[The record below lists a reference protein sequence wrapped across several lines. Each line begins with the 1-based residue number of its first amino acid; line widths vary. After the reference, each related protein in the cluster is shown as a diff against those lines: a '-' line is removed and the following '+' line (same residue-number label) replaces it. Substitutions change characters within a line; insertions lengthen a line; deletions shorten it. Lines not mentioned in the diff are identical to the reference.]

1 MLAIE
6 TATARTAVAVGD
18 DTGVTEEVPAGRGRH
33 TEVLAPSVTALL
45 AARGWSPQDLD
56 GVVVDVGPGLF
67 TGLRVGIATAK
78 GLAVATGV
86 GLFAV
91 TSTDVL
97 AQTACDAGITGRVA
111 AVVDAR
117 RREVFWALYD
127 VDPASFT
134 TLVAVAV
141 APPSMLSSRLDER
154 DGPVTLVGDG
164 ALAHRA
170 ALGGGAARLVR
181 DDVQVPS
188 AASAIR
194 LARSRIETGAVASSH
209 HEVHPWYLREAD
221 AVANFQVRG
230 PSVAP

>member
-1 MLAIE
+1 VRLLAIE
-6 TATARTAVAVGD
+6 TATARTGVAIGD
-18 DTGVTEEVPAGRGRH
+18 DSSMAEQVAEAPGRH
-33 TEVLAPSVTALL
+33 TEVLAPAVAALL
-45 AARGWSPQDLD
+45 SARGWSPQDLD

-91 TSTDVL
+91 SSTDVL
-97 AQTACDAGITGRVA
+97 AQTACDAGVTGLVA

-127 VDPASFT
+127 VNPDGFDEVVT
-134 TLVAVAV
+134 VAVMEPAV
-141 APPSMLSSRLDER
+141 LARRLDEL
-154 DGPVTLVGDG
+154 GSLVTLVGDG
-164 ALAHRA
+164 AHAHRDT
-170 ALGGGAARLVR
+170 LGGEGCVVL
-181 DDVQVPS
+181 DGVQVPS

-194 LARSRIETGAVASSH
+194 LVRTRIGTGAAACAH

-221 AVANFQVRG
+221 AVANFPVRG
-230 PSVAP
+230 PVA

>member
-1 MLAIE
+1 VRLLAIE

-18 DTGVTEEVPAGRGRH
+18 DAGMAEEAPEEMGRH
-33 TEVLAPSVTALL
+33 TEVLALTIVTLL
-45 AARGWSPQDLD
+45 AARGWAAGGLD

-97 AQTACDAGITGRVA
+97 AQTASDAGVTGRVA

-127 VDPASFT
+127 LDGEGIAERQG
-134 TLVAVAV
+134 VAVVEPAEL
-141 APPSMLSSRLDER
+141 AAGLER
-154 DGPVTLVGDG
+154 AIGPVTLVGDG
-164 ALAHRA
+164 AVAHRTALA
-170 ALGGGAARLVR
+170 APGRVVLGDLV
-181 DDVQVPS
+181 VPS

-194 LARSRIETGAVASSH
+194 LVRSRIASGATAAAH
-209 HEVHPWYLREAD
+209 HEVRPWYLREAD
-221 AVANFQVRG
+221 AVANFQVRR
-230 PSVAP
+230 PSA

>member
-1 MLAIE
+1 MRLLAIE
-6 TATARTAVAVGD
+6 TATSATAVAVGD
-18 DTGVTEEVPAGRGRH
+18 DADLTEDVAAEAGRH
-33 TEVLAPSVTALL
+33 TEVLVPSISALL
-45 AARGWSPQDLD
+45 ASRAWAPQDLD

-97 AQTACDAGITGRVA
+97 ARTAADAGVTGLVA
-111 AVVDAR
+111 AIVDAR
-117 RREVFWALYD
+117 RREVFWAVYD
-127 VDPASFT
+127 VARDGAEQVAT
-134 TLVAVAV
+134 VAV
-141 APPSMLSSRLDER
+141 SSPAALARGLDEL

-164 ALAHRA
+164 AVAHRDV
-170 ALGGGAARLVR
+170 LGGAGRELHEAVR
-181 DDVQVPS
+181 VPS

-194 LARSRIETGAVASSH
+194 LVRSRVSAGATSSPH
-209 HEVHPWYLREAD
+209 EEVHPWYLREAD

-230 PSVAP
+230 PAA